1 MSIKITPSK
10 YQLFIAEQKVIIR
23 TREVNKKW
31 LDQKSA
37 RAIMQEIG
45 ELWTLEKERIKLEKL
60 VFFDCKEIGE
70 L

>member
-23 TREVNKKW
+23 TREGNKKW
-31 LDQKSA
+31 RDQKSE
-37 RAIMQEIG
+37 RAIMVEIG
-45 ELWTLEKERIKLEKL
+45 ELWTLEKKRIKLEKL

>member
-37 RAIMQEIG
+37 RAIMVEIG
-45 ELWTLEKERIKLEKL
+45 ELWTLEKERIKLEKI